1 MRLIE
6 GGLPET
12 QAWRILL
19 LLAPGEPLGLAFLLS
34 LSLIRANDGEL
45 IVAVI
50 VPEATETAVAAA
62 RETLNKARNASSPDD
77 PIFYVILE
85 DKNPELGIAKL
96 VNQASVNLVVA
107 RGDSPIPHR
116 LNQVSCAVA
125 ALRGDWL
132 DEEIDDFSIPNDAT
146 RLRVLLPTAGGPNTA
161 HALEFLTALAED
173 YADITAVYVAN
184 PAYGPNQE
192 ALGWSR
198 LRQIVNYVDA
208 GDAVRTNVI
217 LADNVINGIVEE
229 AANYDLVIIGASRE
243 SSIDKVLFGD
253 IPAAV
258 VRKSKTPVMIVR
270 QPKATFQSLLD
281 AISWQMQRV
290 FPRMP
295 LQERTQ
301 AYVRIRRNARPDQ
314 DFFLLIS
321 LATLIAALGL
331 IVNSPAVVIG
341 AMLVAPLMSPIVG
354 TGLAIVLGD
363 AVFLRR
369 SMGAVVKG
377 MLLAIFFGAL
387 AGFLYTNP
395 GLNNELMA
403 RTQPSLI
410 DLGIAL
416 FSGFAAAYA
425 LCRSDAA
432 GALPGVAIAAALV
445 PPLATAGIT
454 LTNGYFA
461 EALGALLLFITN
473 FVAISTATAVMFLAL
488 GFRPA
493 VDQKVRQSVRKRSVR
508 AAFVLL
514 GVVAVMLGVFTYQ
527 LASEQARS
535 SRVREV
541 LSAEL
546 ERVASAQLD
555 EVETLHFFEDES
567 GATVLKVAIT
577 ARSQRPIL
585 YQQVLEIQQT
595 VGSTLQAEG
604 ILDKLELQVT
614 VFEVTALDPLVPPT
628 ATPTPTVTPTFTPG
642 PTPTQT
648 PVPSPTPTQTPMPTA
663 TAVPTETAVPS
674 PTAAATATPLPTATF
689 TPLPSPTPETAVVI
703 YQYGLN
709 LRADPSTS
717 APILTVL
724 TPDTEVVL
732 LPEQAEENQILW
744 QHVRVND
751 QEGWV
756 AAEFLAK
763 NP

>member
-12 QAWRILL
+12 QAWRVLL
-19 LLAPGEPLGLAFLLS
+19 LLAPNEPLGLAFLMS

-50 VPEATETAVAAA
+50 VPEATETAVATA
-62 RETLNKARNASSPDD
+62 RETLNKARSAASPDD
-77 PIFYVILE
+77 PIYFVILE
-85 DKNPELGIAKL
+85 DKDPELGIAKL
-96 VNQASVNLVVA
+96 VDQASVNLVIA

-116 LNQVSCAVA
+116 LNRVNCAVA

-132 DEEIDDFSIPNDAT
+132 DEEIDDFSIPNDAAH
-146 RLRVLLPTAGGPNTA
+146 LRVLLPTAGGPNTA

-173 YADITAVYVAN
+173 YADITAVYIAN

-198 LRQIVNYVDA
+198 LRQIMNYVDA
-208 GDAVRTNVI
+208 GDAVHTNVI
-217 LADNVINGIVEE
+217 LADNVINGIVDE

-270 QPKATFQSLLD
+270 QPKATFQNIVD
-281 AISWQMQRV
+281 AFSWQMQRV

-295 LQERTQ
+295 MQERTQ

-314 DFFLLIS
+314 DFYLLIS

-363 AVFLRR
+363 AIFLRR

-395 GLNNELMA
+395 DLNNELMA

-445 PPLATAGIT
+445 PPLATVGIT

-461 EALGALLLFITN
+461 EAFGALLLFVTN

-488 GFRPA
+488 GFRPS

-508 AAFVLL
+508 AAFALL
-514 GVVAVMLGVFTYQ
+514 GVVAVMLVIFTYQ

-555 EVETLHFFEDES
+555 EVETLQFFEDES

-585 YQQVLEIQQT
+585 HQQVLDIQQA

-604 ILDKLELQVT
+604 ILDKLQLQVT

-648 PVPSPTPTQTPMPTA
+648 PSPTAAPTQTPTSTA
-663 TAVPTETAVPS
+663 TAVPTETAVPL
-674 PTAAATATPLPTATF
+674 PTATATPQSTATAIPLPT
-689 TPLPSPTPETAVVI
+689 PTPETAVVI

-709 LRADPSTS
+709 LRAEPSTNAS
-717 APILTVL
+717 VL
-724 TPDTEVVL
+724 TMLTFDTEVVL
-732 LPEQAEENQILW
+732 LPEQVESDDILW
-744 QHVRVND
+744 QHVRIND

-756 AAEFLAK
+756 AAEFLVK